1 MTHSKGPSLAI
12 EQTLHADRRVNARGF
27 LVCRY
32 SEALT
37 TFFRTSFE
45 VGIKTEIFKII
56 SSASQNW
63 TNPTESNIENK
74 DFYSEIRVIKI
85 NSYEKKVDLTLSHY
99 EIKGLNRCQY
109 HINSYLLN
117 FHVQI
122 ANF

>member
-1 MTHSKGPSLAI
+1 M
-12 EQTLHADRRVNARGF
+12 
-27 LVCRY
+27 CRY

-74 DFYSEIRVIKI
+74 DFYSEIRHKNKFI
-85 NSYEKKVDLTLSHY
+85 EKKVDLTLSRY
-99 EIKGLNRCQY
+99 ENKGLNRCQY